1 MLWEI
6 CYLSNSSMEV
16 KQIVVIPPRHSQTT
30 GALHNIKHWLNEES
44 MLLYISDIIV
54 PFVTRTREEMGVGK
68 EQQAL
73 AIFDHFNGQ
82 LTEKIS
88 QALDDENIHSVIVPG
103 GCTDQL
109 QPLDLTVNR
118 VAKSFLQERF
128 REWYAEKIANQ
139 FCDEEAVVLTT
150 AQMKSISAR
159 WLIELYEHF
168 HDNPLHAVNGFLSDD
183 KLQSINAGKPIITTK
198 SKDDEIDDDDDD
210 SEEMDEDDS
219 EEEIENV

>member
-1 MLWEI
+1 M
-6 CYLSNSSMEV
+6 
-16 KQIVVIPPRHSQTT
+16 
-30 GALHNIKHWLNEES
+30 
-44 MLLYISDIIV
+44 
-54 PFVTRTREEMGVGK
+54 
-68 EQQAL
+68 
-73 AIFDHFNGQ
+73 
-82 LTEKIS
+82 TEKIS

-103 GCTDQL
+103 GCTDQV

-150 AQMKSISAR
+150 AQMKNISAR